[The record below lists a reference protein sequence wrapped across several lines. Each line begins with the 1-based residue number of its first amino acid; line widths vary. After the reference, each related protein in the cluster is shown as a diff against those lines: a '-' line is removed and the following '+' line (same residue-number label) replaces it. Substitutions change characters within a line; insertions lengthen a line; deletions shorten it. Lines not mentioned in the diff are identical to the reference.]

1 MTPATRAVAGSTV
14 VPGTSPLGV
23 RYTCFVC
30 SAKFYDLNRPE
41 PVCPRCETNQNDRP
55 KEPPKPRVRKKGGRR
70 KARGMGPLFDDDDEE
85 VVVVKDEGMTEV
97 GLEATLL
104 EKRGGDGED
113 ETEES

>member
-1 MTPATRAVAGSTV
+1 MAGSSSL
-14 VPGTSPLGV
+14 GT

-41 PVCPRCETNQNDRP
+41 PLCPRCDTNQHDRP

-70 KARGMGPLFDDDDEE
+70 KARGMGPLFDDDDDEI
-85 VVVVKDEGMTEV
+85 VVKKDEEMMEV

-104 EKRGGDGED
+104 EKRGGDED
-113 ETEES
+113 EEAEES